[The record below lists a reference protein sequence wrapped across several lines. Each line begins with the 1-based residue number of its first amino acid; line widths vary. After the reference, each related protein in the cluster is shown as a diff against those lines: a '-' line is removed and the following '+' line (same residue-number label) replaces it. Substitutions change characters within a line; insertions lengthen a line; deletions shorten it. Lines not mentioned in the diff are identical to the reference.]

1 MSTLTSCNT
10 YYPGDISCNLFTEC
24 LYQNCP
30 ICIDFI
36 ALSGCSVLSTI
47 LSTQTSINSYY
58 PVDTACNLFAEFI
71 SKTDLS
77 ALLSCFNWLFCIIDY
92 LVYTDYTVHIDDF
105 NWFPHWM
112 SCLERLPY
120 LHWLYSLSGCSVLST
135 ILSTQ
140 TSINS
145 YYPDDIPCNLFT
157 KCLFQRIA
165 LFALTFLF
173 LLVVLLIYY
182 HVHTDFV

>member
-1 MSTLTSCNT
+1 MFS
-10 YYPGDISCNLFTEC
+10 
-24 LYQNCP
+24 
-30 ICIDFI
+30 
-36 ALSGCSVLSTI
+36 
-47 LSTQTSINSYY
+47 
-58 PVDTACNLFAEFI
+58 
-71 SKTDLS
+71 
-77 ALLSCFNWLFCIIDY
+77 IIDY

-145 YYPDDIPCNLFT
+145 YYPDNISCNLFT

-165 LFALTFLF
+165 LFALTFF
-173 LLVVLLIYY
+173 FIGCPVNLLSCPYWLRVTLSIQATFPVICSLNTYFKDWLVCISILL
-182 HVHTDFV
+182 